1 MASKRTFEIAFVGL
15 KQGIHEFNYV
25 VDDKFF
31 VEKGKPDFT
40 NCQANI
46 KLLFDKKSS
55 FMLLKFEIG
64 GKADINCDRC
74 GNPLAMDIWDEFN
87 MLVKL
92 VENPEEMNAQE
103 EDPDVYYISRNESHL
118 DVGNWI
124 YEFVLLS
131 FPLQKMCSDEEM
143 GGLQCNKEVLEKL
156 KTMEVKEELTNATQ
170 IWKGLEQ
177 FKKTK
182 KEKSKK

>member
-15 KQGIHEFNYV
+15 KQGVHEFNYV

-31 VEKGKPDFT
+31 VEKGNPDFT

-46 KLLFDKKSS
+46 KLVLDKKSS

-64 GKADINCDRC
+64 GKADITCDRC

-87 MLVKL
+87 MLLKL
-92 VENPEEMNAQE
+92 VENPDEMNAQE
-103 EDPDVYYISRNESHL
+103 EDPDVQYIARTESHI

-143 GGLQCNKEVLEKL
+143 GGPQCNKEVLEKL
-156 KTMEVKEELTNATQ
+156 KAMEVKEEQTNANQ
-170 IWKGLEQ
+170 LWKGLEQ

-182 KEKSKK
+182 KVKSKK

>member
-1 MASKRTFEIAFVGL
+1 MASKRTFEIAYVGL
-15 KQGIHEFNYV
+15 KQGIHTFNYV

-31 VEKGKPDFT
+31 AEKGNPDFA

-46 KLLFDKKSS
+46 KLDLDKKSS

-64 GKADINCDRC
+64 GKAEISCDRC
-74 GNPLAMDIWDEFN
+74 GNPLSMDIWDEFN

-92 VENPEEMNAQE
+92 VENPDVMNTQE
-103 EDPDVYYISRNESHL
+103 EDPDVYYISRTESHL

-131 FPLQKMCSDEEM
+131 FPLQKMCGDAEI
-143 GGLQCNKEVLEKL
+143 GGPQCNKEVLEKL
-156 KTMEVKEELTNATQ
+156 RTMEVKEALPNANQ

-177 FKKTK
+177 FKKIK
-182 KEKSKK
+182 KDKK